1 MYLNYGDYDF
11 FEYGVLVD
19 NDHKENEIDILY
31 CRPYD
36 DEENLYLFA
45 DCSVDITDS
54 WIDKKE
60 VMSYIGMEE
69 NNFDSIRFAIGCI
82 EYYGVENFSSP
93 YAGYQFTREEIEE
106 MLKHYFIASDNLHIT
121 W

>member
-1 MYLNYGDYDF
+1 MYKNYGDINF

-19 NDHKENEIDILY
+19 NDHRENEINILY
-31 CRPYD
+31 CMPYD

-45 DCSVDITDS
+45 DCSVDITDD
-54 WIDKKE
+54 WLDKKGI
-60 VMSYIGMEE
+60 MDYIGMEE
-69 NNFDSIRFAIGCI
+69 NNFDSIQFAIGCI

-106 MLKHYFIASDNLHIT
+106 MLKHYLIASDNLHIT